1 MSPPKSEGRRPKV
14 VLVDDDEETCVLL
27 RSVLEDEG
35 IEVVGVALDGVEAV
49 DLVDTLLPEV
59 VLMDLRMPRMDG
71 FEATRRIKDKH
82 SWLQVV
88 ILTFYDD
95 LLPERSPEEVGAFAY
110 LVKGCSPT
118 LMRDVIFKAWRVA
131 LETRW
136 SRAAGSA

>member
-1 MSPPKSEGRRPKV
+1 MSPHRNEGRRPKIL
-14 VLVDDDEETCVLL
+14 LVDDDAETCALL
-27 RSVLEDEG
+27 KGVLEDEG
-35 IEVVGVALDGVEAV
+35 IQVIGVASDGDEAV
-49 DLVDTLLPEV
+49 GLVDSLLPEV

-71 FEATRRIKDKH
+71 FEATRLITQKH
-82 SWLQVV
+82 NWIQVV

-95 LLPERSPEEVGAFAY
+95 LLPDRSPEEVGAFAY

>member
-1 MSPPKSEGRRPKV
+1 MSRPKSEGRRPKV
-14 VLVDDDEETCVLL
+14 LLVDDDEETCALL

-35 IEVVGVALDGVEAV
+35 IEVVATALNGLEALERV
-49 DLVDTLLPEV
+49 DSLQPEV

-71 FEATRRIKDKH
+71 FQATRFIKERH
-82 SWLQVV
+82 SWMQVV

-95 LLPERSPEEVGAFAY
+95 LLPDRSPEEVGAFAY
-110 LVKGCSPT
+110 LVKGCSPK

>member
-1 MSPPKSEGRRPKV
+1 MSPQRNEGRRPKV
-14 VLVDDDEETCVLL
+14 LLVDDDAETCALL
-27 RSVLEDEG
+27 KGVLEDEG
-35 IEVVGVALDGVEAV
+35 IEIVGAASDGAEAQ
-49 DLVDTLLPEV
+49 DLVDSTQPEV

-71 FEATRRIKDKH
+71 FEATRKIKDRH
-82 SWLQVV
+82 DWIQVV

-95 LLPERSPEEVGAFAY
+95 LLPDRSPEEVGAFAY